1 MENRKLVTS
10 NQITKDIIGNFLL
23 WELIIQFCYT
33 IIYSLIIKNINSSI
47 VIVCISIFLQIIVA
61 IIVWKITLTKSFKTK
76 IILNKNIPAIMKNL
90 VIFTI
95 VVALVVAIYNFSG
108 INSIIEDIP
117 SIYEN
122 LKKEVYGYVTIFNI
136 AYLLIYLITL
146 IFVKKQLLNYVAVGE
161 ENK

>member
-1 MENRKLVTS
+1 
-10 NQITKDIIGNFLL
+10 
-23 WELIIQFCYT
+23 
-33 IIYSLIIKNINSSI
+33 
-47 VIVCISIFLQIIVA
+47 
-61 IIVWKITLTKSFKTK
+61 
-76 IILNKNIPAIMKNL
+76 MKNL

-136 AYLLIYLITL
+136 AYLLIYLDE
-146 IFVKKQLLNYVAVGE
+146 KNNY
-161 ENK
+161 